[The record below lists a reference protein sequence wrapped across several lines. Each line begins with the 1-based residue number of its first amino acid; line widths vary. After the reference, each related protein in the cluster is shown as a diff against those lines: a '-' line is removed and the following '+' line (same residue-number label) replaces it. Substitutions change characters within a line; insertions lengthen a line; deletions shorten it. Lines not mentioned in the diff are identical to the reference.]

1 MYKLVL
7 FMDEF
12 STDGIMADVEMGE
25 RYDIAFSL
33 KIDFSQNDDED
44 KVRKQFKNVKDY
56 LPR

>member
-12 STDGIMADVEMGE
+12 STHGIMADVEMGE